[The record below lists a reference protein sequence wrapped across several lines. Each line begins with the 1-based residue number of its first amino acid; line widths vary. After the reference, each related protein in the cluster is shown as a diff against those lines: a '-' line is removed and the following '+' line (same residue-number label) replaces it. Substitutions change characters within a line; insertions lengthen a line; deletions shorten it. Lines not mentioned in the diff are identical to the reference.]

1 MLVRFMLL
9 GYGLLSLAL
18 AFHLGQSL
26 SFYPEGWL
34 FDCAYGGAYWY
45 EYKGVAQ

>member
-1 MLVRFMLL
+1 MVRLMLT
-9 GYGLLSLAL
+9 GYVLIAIAAS
-18 AFHLGQSL
+18 FHVGNSMT
-26 SFYPEGWL
+26 FYPEGWL